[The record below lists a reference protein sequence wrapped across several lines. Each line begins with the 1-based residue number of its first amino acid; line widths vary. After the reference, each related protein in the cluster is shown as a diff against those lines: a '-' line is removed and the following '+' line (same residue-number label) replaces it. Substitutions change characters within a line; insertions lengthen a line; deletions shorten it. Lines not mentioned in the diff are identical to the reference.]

1 MVSQILEFS
10 TEINLFPLYFLQFL
24 NRSISRTANVV
35 DTLAAFGL
43 AYVFVKFF
51 VGVLGELKHAGLV
64 QVQDRSGFHRILV
77 FAITLAASVS
87 VFLIIIGE

>member
-1 MVSQILEFS
+1 M
-10 TEINLFPLYFLQFL
+10 
-24 NRSISRTANVV
+24 

-64 QVQDRSGFHRILV
+64 LVQDRSGFHRILAFV
-77 FAITLAASVS
+77 VSLAASVS
-87 VFLIIIGE
+87 LFLIITGKHRIAIDFSTRTFTEH